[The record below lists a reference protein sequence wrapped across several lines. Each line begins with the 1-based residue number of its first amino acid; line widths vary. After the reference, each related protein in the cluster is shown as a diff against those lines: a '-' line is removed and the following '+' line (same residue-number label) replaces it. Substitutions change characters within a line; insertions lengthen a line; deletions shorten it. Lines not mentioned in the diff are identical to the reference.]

1 MGKLRFSGFPTG
13 QAVDFT
19 VSAGTVSASAEIT
32 EWGGDEDITP
42 PPPPPPPAEDSDITM
57 TLSATRLSGTA
68 PAGIMFEATAASPA
82 AGVVSPYHDI
92 HYTWDF
98 GDPGEFQ
105 RMAADMPWGRDRNLA
120 YGPVVMHTFGAG
132 SYTVTCT
139 ARDGVSAPRA
149 VTLQIT
155 VADADSVYSGA
166 DTGVISASG
175 DFSGKPAGAS
185 EFTSFAAAKA
195 AMSGRAKQRYL
206 FRRGE
211 TFTNP
216 DIRLT
221 DPCDKLAFG
230 GFGSGTDPV
239 IRVTSF
245 SASGIIVNASVNPGE
260 VTIEGLDFK
269 LPYDATNPGT
279 VKPDG
284 EGIMLGGAAQALPGI
299 KTVHD
304 CKITGGGKAI
314 WPGGTDTSPHSHVYI
329 SDTWFSN
336 WHDYGIFCGTGGYI
350 GLAGVTG
357 IQPTGTINGK
367 GKLSSP
373 YYADHGPFRIGNQ
386 DGPVTL
392 NLIDMASF
400 CSWAADTN
408 NRSFQQCLRIN
419 SGQVDEKI
427 NVDRIRTEGG
437 MIATSTNTTNDDEM
451 APIWCVADKWH
462 HIHSDQQST
471 VVVVDRGGQTFRNIV
486 AVVPNNIP
494 GASTGTRRFVR
505 DDSAE
510 SILGNASR
518 RVEVYSYTF
527 VDLRSDANAR
537 NRPGSTTNR
546 DYDAGALTSY
556 TDTYMGNGIDY
567 APNMTSGGTAA
578 DAPLD
583 TTARWSPRYD
593 GERWETEP
601 LDTSRAYG
609 LEVTA
614 DYAPL
619 PGSGAIGDASGKV
632 AIDDFYGVLRGTNP
646 SRGAIEPS

>member
-1 MGKLRFSGFPTG
+1 MAKMRFDGFPTG
-13 QAVDFT
+13 SSVGFS
-19 VSAGTVSASAEIT
+19 VSAGTASATADIIEWRDGT
-32 EWGGDEDITP
+32 EVTP
-42 PPPPPPPAEDSDITM
+42 PPPPAADSDITM
-57 TLSATRLSGTA
+57 TLLATRLSGTA
-68 PAGIMFEATAASPA
+68 PAGILFEATAASPA
-82 AGVVSPYHDI
+82 ASVEIPYHDI

-105 RMAADMPWGRDRNLA
+105 RLATDMPWGRDGNVA

-132 SYTVTCT
+132 TFTVTCT

-149 VTLQIT
+149 VTLQVTIN
-155 VADADSVYSGA
+155 DADSVFTGA
-166 DTGVISASG
+166 DTGVISGSG
-175 DFSGKPAGAS
+175 NFSGKPAGAS
-185 EFTSFAAAKA
+185 EYTSFAAAKA
-195 AMSGRAKQRYL
+195 AMSGRTQQRYL

-211 TFTNP
+211 TFTDP

-221 DPCDKLAFG
+221 DPCDKVAFG
-230 GFGSGTDPV
+230 AYGSGNDPV
-239 IRVTSF
+239 IEVTNLND
-245 SASGIIVNASVNPGE
+245 SGIIVNAIVEPDE
-260 VTIEGLDFK
+260 VTIEGLDFQ

-279 VKPDG
+279 VKPNG
-284 EGIMLGGAAQALPGI
+284 EGIMLGGAALALSGV
-299 KTVHD
+299 KTVHN
-304 CKITGGGKAI
+304 CKIEGGAKAI
-314 WPGGTDTSPHSHVYI
+314 WPGGTDTSPHYHVYV

-336 WHDYGIFCGTGGYI
+336 WHDYGIYCGTGGYF
-350 GLAGVTG
+350 GFAGVTG
-357 IQPTGTINGK
+357 VQPTGTVNGQ

-373 YYADHGPFRIGNQ
+373 YYADHGPLRVGNQ

-437 MIATSTNTTNDDEM
+437 MIATSTNTSSGDEM

-462 HIHSDQQST
+462 HVHSDQQGT

-486 AVVPNNIP
+486 AVVPNNVP
-494 GASTGTRRFVR
+494 GASTGTRRFVK
-505 DDSAE
+505 DDTYE
-510 SILGNASR
+510 SILGNADR
-518 RVEVYSYTF
+518 RVEVYNYTF

-537 NRPGSTTNR
+537 NRPGTTTNR
-546 DYDAGALTSY
+546 DYDAGELDSY
-556 TDTYMGNGIDY
+556 THTYMGNGIDH
-567 APNMTSGGTAA
+567 APNMTSGGTVA

-583 TTARWSPRYD
+583 SVANWSPRYD

-601 LDTSRAYG
+601 LDTTRAYG

-619 PGSGAIGDASGKV
+619 AGSNAIGDATGKV

-646 SRGAIEPS
+646 SRGAIEPT